1 MSWIEETD
9 IQVGNIIK
17 VMSIRPEAM
26 EAVLLMNQ
34 KVTFGG
40 SVLTRVEEEA
50 IATTVSVANHCKY

>member
-26 EAVLLMNQ
+26 ESVLQMNQ

>member
-1 MSWIEETD
+1 MSWIEEED
-9 IQVGNIIK
+9 LQIGNIIK

-26 EAVLLMNQ
+26 EAVRLMNQ

-40 SVLTRVEEEA
+40 SVLTRVQEEA